1 MNLNDWF
8 DKGIEKEEYIANLDK
23 HRDSFMNIYD
33 NFNVPEQDKTL
44 LQSKSNLRVVVLA
57 EVWCGH
63 CMLDVPILLRMAEA
77 ANIPVRILP
86 RDEHLELMDN
96 YLTNEKRYIPIMI
109 FIDENGNEV
118 AKWGPMAPEVAA
130 YVEELKTGMP
140 EKDAP
145 GYKDAFQKY
154 VDAVGNA
161 FSNDEKF
168 WNYVY
173 EDIKKTLL

>member
-63 CMLDVPILLRMAEA
+63 CMLDVPILLRMSEA

-161 FSNDEKF
+161 FSNDE
-168 WNYVY
+168 
-173 EDIKKTLL
+173 

>member
-23 HRDSFMNIYD
+23 HRESFMNIYD

-63 CMLDVPILLRMAEA
+63 CMLDVPILLRMSEA

-173 EDIKKTLL
+173 EDIKKTLP